1 MSYKTLGRIVKEVVA
16 GTSQPNGYSSF
27 STSVKDVMY
36 GPKKKVK
43 DDDSK
48 VEPAGDAGDI
58 EKELDTNNQNIHTS
72 RRASMERRVKIL
84 DY

>member
-58 EKELDTNNQNIHTS
+58 EKELDTNNQNIHLV
-72 RRASMERRVKIL
+72 RRASMERKFKI
-84 DY
+84 YE

>member
-1 MSYKTLGRIVKEVVA
+1 MTYRTLGRIIKEVVA

-27 STSVKDVMY
+27 STSIKDVMY

-43 DDDSK
+43 DDTLK

-58 EKELDTNNQNIHTS
+58 EKELDTNNQNVHMT
-72 RRASMERRVKIL
+72 RRSNMERRNKIY
-84 DY
+84 D

>member
-1 MSYKTLGRIVKEVVA
+1 MAYRTLGRIIKEVVG
-16 GTSQPNGYSSF
+16 GTSQPKDYSNLD
-27 STSVKDVMY
+27 TSIKAVMKGFVK
-36 GPKKKVK
+36 KIEK
-43 DDDSK
+43 DNLK

>member
-1 MSYKTLGRIVKEVVA
+1 MTYKTLGRIIKEVVS

-27 STSVKDVMY
+27 STSVKDAMY

-43 DDDSK
+43 DDALK

-58 EKELDTNNQNIHTS
+58 KKELDTNNQNIQTS
-72 RRASMERRVKIL
+72 RRSSMERRVKVL

>member
-27 STSVKDVMY
+27 SNSVKDVMY

-43 DDDSK
+43 DDTLK

-58 EKELDTNNQNIHTS
+58 EKELDTNNQNIHLV
-72 RRASMERRVKIL
+72 RRASMERKFKI
-84 DY
+84 YE

>member
-1 MSYKTLGRIVKEVVA
+1 MKGFVKKIE
-16 GTSQPNGYSSF
+16 
-27 STSVKDVMY
+27 KDNL
-36 GPKKKVK
+36 
-43 DDDSK
+43 K

>member
-1 MSYKTLGRIVKEVVA
+1 MTYRTLGRIIKEVVA

-27 STSVKDVMY
+27 GTSVKDVMY

-43 DDDSK
+43 DDTLK

-58 EKELDTNNQNIHTS
+58 EKELDTNNQNIHMT
-72 RRASMERRVKIL
+72 RRSKMERRNKVY
-84 DY
+84 D